1 MTPAALALVTEFE
14 SAAKSAQVAEAELRK
29 TMTEQIARLERQRA
43 FAFRRTRLVRTLADS
58 AGVEASQ
65 PEQVWAAQ
73 RQAVRDELGWT
84 GTSEAYDAILARL
97 RPVGLA
103 VRTCACAAEGEA
115 TTPVTPELEAFEAW
129 FESAHGKSF
138 YALFDQYVPEVPVV
152 DF

>member
-1 MTPAALALVTEFE
+1 MTPAALALLAEFE

-29 TMTEQIARLERQRA
+29 TMTEQIGRLERQRA
-43 FAFRRTRLVRTLADS
+43 FAFRRSRLVRTLTGS
-58 AGVEASQ
+58 AGTGASE

-73 RQAVRDELGWT
+73 RQAVREELGWT
-84 GTSEAYDAILARL
+84 GASEVYDAILARL

-103 VRTCACAAEGEA
+103 IRTCACAREGEV
-115 TTPVTPELEAFEAW
+115 TPPVMPELEAFEAW
-129 FESAHGKSF
+129 FEGAHGKSF